1 MKENYSEVSGCANS
15 CITYVS
21 SRSW

>member
-15 CITYVS
+15 CITYAS